1 MAFYSDLS
9 EYSYRESRFYR
20 PGTKNV
26 GWLDL
31 GHDFARSEP
40 LDETLSKIWA
50 FCKVAV
56 AQTRGLHECEFCP
69 EDSNYAERNGEKLL
83 LGSSEIRVFSGDGTI
98 YAAPSLI
105 YHYMKSHSYKPPD
118 EFIRALE
125 EGPAPPSREYFE
137 RLEELGLPWVATSAP
152 AEKPLRLRLAPDIVK
167 SRGSG

>member
-83 LGSSEIRVFSGDGTI
+83 LGRLGDTRVFGRRNYIRRAQS
-98 YAAPSLI
+98 YLSL
-105 YHYMKSHSYKPPD
+105 YEVPQ
-118 EFIRALE
+118 L
-125 EGPAPPSREYFE
+125 
-137 RLEELGLPWVATSAP
+137 
-152 AEKPLRLRLAPDIVK
+152 
-167 SRGSG
+167 